1 MSELYNEIMET
12 QAYYNKRRK
21 LREEAENLAKESM
34 LREEE
39 ERRKKAESIRDKFE
53 NKAKQFG
60 QFKDNVKKKLVR
72 EAICNIVKES
82 IYNPTLRE
90 EALCEALVY
99 QYVDESGVENLLKKM
114 RLSNNELL
122 RSIYENTE
130 DSYKEITKDATMEDP
145 NSQTMD
151 QEDLKDFWKKV
162 TDSSDIDDVTNM
174 IRLRVANAEEEFV
187 NRNIRDKEN
196 INTIMQDTAAR
207 VQAAK
212 DTNDNDYSDAVAQE
226 ESAIAKDAI
235 YKVQHEGQRN
245 VFGKM
250 VINLGELAMT
260 KEPLRKEFVLE
271 NGRLDVDKVVETVR
285 CMYTVLETVSSLN
298 LEKVDDKY
306 IEETLNSMR

>member
-82 IYNPTLRE
+82 IHNPILRD

-162 TDSSDIDDVTNM
+162 TDSTDVDDVTNM

-235 YKVQHEGQRN
+235 YRVQHEGQRN

>member
-12 QAYYNKRRK
+12 QAYYDKRRK
-21 LREEAENLAKESM
+21 LREEAEQLAKESM

-82 IYNPTLRE
+82 IHNPTLRE

-99 QYVDESGVENLLKKM
+99 QYVEESGVENLLKKM

-130 DSYKEITKDATMEDP
+130 DSYKEITKDANAEDP
-145 NSQTMD
+145 TSQTMD
-151 QEDLKDFWKKV
+151 QEDLNTFWDRITNS
-162 TDSSDIDDVTNM
+162 TDVDDVTNS

-226 ESAIAKDAI
+226 ESAAAKDAI
-235 YKVQHEGQRN
+235 YRVQHEGQRN

-298 LEKVDDKY
+298 LEKVDYKY